1 MSTPEADAA
10 FCTAALDAA
19 VEHYRGFVTAYS
31 NPREI
36 PRSFSALSGPR
47 LVRTDD
53 WTSGFPAGC
62 LWLLYAHT
70 EDPLW
75 RSAAETWTA
84 ALESQSLRTDTH
96 DVGFVIENTFG
107 AGLRLTGNAAYGGV
121 VIRAAESL
129 ASRFNPSVGATRSW
143 DFGSYTFPVVI
154 DNMMNLELLFH
165 AQKLRGGGS
174 LRRIAETHARTTL
187 AHHFRSDRSSYHVV
201 DFEPASGRVLRKQ
214 THQGLADASAWA
226 RGQAWGL
233 YGFSVAYRE
242 TRERAFLDQ
251 ACGIAEFYVSH
262 PAMPDDFVP
271 FFDFDAA
278 TRSDVPKLRDASAAA
293 IAASALL
300 ELAGFV
306 DGELAERYRSFAL
319 QSLRSLSL
327 PPYRATLGDNGHFLL
342 RNSVGNFP
350 AGDELGV
357 AINYADYYYLEALL
371 RGTVA
376 PESQAGE
383 PSAA

>member
-1 MSTPEADAA
+1 VSTHEVDAA

-19 VEHYRGFVTAYS
+19 AEHYRGFVNAYA

-36 PRSFSALSGPR
+36 PRSYAATTGVR
-47 LVRTDD
+47 LVRADD

-84 ALESQSLRTDTH
+84 ALETQSLRTDTH

-107 AGLRLTGNAAYGGV
+107 AGLRLTGNAAYAGV

-129 ASRFNPSVGATRSW
+129 ASRFNPAVGATRSW
-143 DFGSYTFPVVI
+143 DFGSYTFPVII

-187 AHHFRSDRSSYHVV
+187 AHHFRPDRSSYHVV
-201 DFEPASGRVLRKQ
+201 DFDPASGRVLRKQ
-214 THQGLADASAWA
+214 THQGLGDESAWA

-242 TRERAFLDQ
+242 TGEREFLDQ
-251 ACGIAEFYVSH
+251 ARGIAEFYLNH
-262 PAMPDDFVP
+262 PALPDDFVP
-271 FFDFDAA
+271 LFDFDAA
-278 TRSDVPKLRDASAAA
+278 ARADVPKLRDASAGA

-306 DGELAERYRSFAL
+306 DVSTGDRYRRFAMET
-319 QSLRSLSL
+319 LRTLST
-327 PPYRATLGDNGHFLL
+327 PGYHATLGDNGHFLL
-342 RNSVGNFP
+342 KHSVGNFP
-350 AGDELGV
+350 LGDELGV
-357 AINYADYYYLEALL
+357 ATNYADYYYLEALL
-371 RGTVA
+371 RGALT
-376 PESQAGE
+376 PESRASE
-383 PSAA
+383 PSAT